1 MLNDDNQLKWITK
14 KPLNINTE
22 ERLPVDLDVL
32 QGRSD
37 GRGSGSAVLFRNR
50 RHRLFINIRYGV
62 TLQLSF
68 KGRLNGI
75 QRRVQTPVNSASDRT
90 RGVRVLMKVK
100 SGALLPVSTAR

>member
-1 MLNDDNQLKWITK
+1 M
-14 KPLNINTE
+14 
-22 ERLPVDLDVL
+22 DLDVL

-100 SGALLPVSTAR
+100 KRRAAPGRGRET